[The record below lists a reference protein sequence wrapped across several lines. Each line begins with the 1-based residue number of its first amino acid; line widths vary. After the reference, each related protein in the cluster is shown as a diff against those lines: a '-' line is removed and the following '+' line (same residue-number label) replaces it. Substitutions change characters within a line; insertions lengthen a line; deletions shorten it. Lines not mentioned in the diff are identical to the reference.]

1 MHQFRPFDRVCH
13 SPPGAPTPVD
23 PTKRPEPSGDGNEL
37 SHDEA
42 PSGRFAQECRLFA
55 PGHNRFTLPFD
66 QLLGGFEMRNRFC
79 MACAPALL
87 AVATAFVAWPALAHH
102 AFSTEFDE
110 KLEGEVTGV
119 VTRVWWANPHI
130 RYDVEVTLPDGSKDQ
145 WSLHPPGNLPTYRRE
160 NWTAD
165 TLKAGDPVYATGN
178 LGRNGTKKLYATCI
192 SLESGRQLGRCVN
205 AGTTTRVTASADV
218 DYTYKSNDYA
228 VDISGFWDN
237 RYRFRTT
244 VDDFEPKPMPMT
256 SAART
261 IYAGREFGD
270 DHVLRCLPPGLPRIF
285 GSPYPVEVLDA
296 GAHYVMIFLQDNTPR
311 WVYMDGRDAPADQ
324 PLTSMGFSV
333 GHWEDRTLVIET
345 THLTPGWLDGSGYPM
360 SGGDGTR
367 IVERWTVADDGLTMD
382 RSMTVYDDYYTA
394 PLVRTRGSQRGDARE
409 LLESPPCDAT
419 SFYSELLQR
428 GELEDLLR

>member
-1 MHQFRPFDRVCH
+1 MRSHFA
-13 SPPGAPTPVD
+13 SN
-23 PTKRPEPSGDGNEL
+23 PSTAL
-37 SHDEA
+37 VA
-42 PSGRFAQECRLFA
+42 AVVAF
-55 PGHNRFTLPFD
+55 
-66 QLLGGFEMRNRFC
+66 
-79 MACAPALL
+79 MASSAS
-87 AVATAFVAWPALAHH
+87 AHH

-119 VTRVWWANPHI
+119 VTRVWWANPHV
-130 RYDVEVTLPDGSKDQ
+130 RYDVDVTLPDGSKEQ

-160 NWTAD
+160 NWTAE
-165 TLKAGDPVYATGN
+165 TLKAGDPVHATGN

-205 AGTTTRVTASADV
+205 PGTTTRVTANPDV
-218 DYTYKSNDYA
+218 DYTYQANDYE

-237 RYRFRTT
+237 RYNFRTT
-244 VDDFEPKPMPMT
+244 VDDFDPKPMPMT
-256 SAART
+256 PAART

-270 DHVLRCLPPGLPRIF
+270 DHVLRCQPPGLPRIF

-296 GAHYVMIFLQDNTPR
+296 GTHYVMIFLQDNTPR
-311 WVYMDGRDAPADQ
+311 WVYTDGRDAPADQ

-333 GHWEDRTLVIET
+333 GHWEGRTLVIET

-360 SGGDGTR
+360 TGGDGTR
-367 IVERWTVADDGLTMD
+367 IVERWTVAENGLTMD
-382 RSMTVYDDYYTA
+382 RTMTIHDDYYTA

-419 SFYSELLQR
+419 SFYSELMDR
-428 GELEDLLR
+428 GELEELLR